1 MKIARTLLV
10 LWLATAAGACAQSVI
25 EQLDNALRFSAF
37 DGRFRVRL
45 SGLIDLEAYHLE
57 QPAPALIDTSRHALF
72 NPRLSLFL
80 DAQYGSHIYVWAQS
94 RVDRG
99 FDPSDSQGRMRL
111 DEYALRVTPWDDGR
125 FNIQAGKFST
135 VVGNWTQR
143 HDSWQNP
150 FINAPLPYEN
160 TTGVWDR
167 MVPGEP
173 YDLLAWSHANA
184 TDKPQDISADKYQRI
199 PIIWGPS
206 YATGLSVFGALGKFD
221 YAAEVKNSAL
231 SSRPEAWEIGEVGF
245 SHPTYSGRLGWRPD
259 EMWKFGISA
268 SVGPYLLPSAAS
280 TVPPGHGFGDYR
292 EILLGQD
299 VRFAWHHFQLWA
311 EFFEV
316 RFEIPGVAHAD
327 TFSYYLEGRYQIT
340 AQFFAALRWN
350 QQLFGKIHDDEGALE
365 RWGRDATRI
374 DIALGYR
381 FTEYTQL
388 KLQYSLLRE
397 DPAQN
402 RYNNLFA
409 AQFTLRF

>member
-1 MKIARTLLV
+1 MKIARTFLYLL
-10 LWLATAAGACAQSVI
+10 LAATVEARAQSII
-25 EQLDNALRFSAF
+25 EQLDNALTFSAF
-37 DGRFRVRL
+37 DGSCRVRL
-45 SGLIDLEAYHLE
+45 SGLVDLEAYHLE
-57 QPAPALIDTSRHALF
+57 QPAPALIDTDRHALF

-80 DAQYGSHIYVWAQS
+80 DAQFGSHVYAFAQS

-99 FDPSDSQGRMRL
+99 FDPSDSGGRMRL
-111 DEYALRVTPWDDGR
+111 DEYAVRVTPWDDGR
-125 FNIQAGKFST
+125 FNVQAGKFST
-135 VVGNWTQR
+135 VVGNWAPR
-143 HDSWQNP
+143 HDSWENP

-160 TTGVWDR
+160 PTGVWDS
-167 MVPGEP
+167 MVPEET
-173 YDLLAWSHANA
+173 YDLLQWSHVNA
-184 TDKPQDISADKYQRI
+184 TDKPQDVYADKYLRN

-206 YATGLSVFGALGKFD
+206 YATGMSVFGALGKFD
-221 YAAEVKNSAL
+221 YAAEIKNSAL
-231 SSRPEAWEIGEVGF
+231 SSRPEAWNITDVGF

-268 SVGPYLLPSAAS
+268 SVGPYLMPSAAS

-299 VRFAWHHFQLWA
+299 IRFAWHHFQLWA

-316 RFEIPGVAHAD
+316 RFDIPGIAHAD
-327 TFSYYLEGRYQIT
+327 TFSYYIEGRYQIT
-340 AQFFAALRWN
+340 PQFFAALRWN
-350 QQLFGKIHDDEGALE
+350 QQLFGSIRNDDNELQ
-365 RWGRDATRI
+365 RWGRDAARI

-409 AQFTLRF
+409 VQFTLRF

>member
-1 MKIARTLLV
+1 MKTFRLFLSLTFATTLAV
-10 LWLATAAGACAQSVI
+10 HAQSLL
-25 EQLDNALRFSAF
+25 EQVDNALSFSAF
-37 DGRFRVRL
+37 NGNCRVRL

-57 QPAPALIDTSRHALF
+57 GPAPALIDTDRHDLF

-80 DAQYGSHIYVWAQS
+80 DAQLGSHVYGFIQS

-125 FNIQAGKFST
+125 FNVQAGKFST
-135 VVGNWTQR
+135 VVGNWAQR
-143 HDSWQNP
+143 HDSWTNP

-160 TTGVWDR
+160 PTGVWDTAA
-167 MVPGEP
+167 PEEA
-173 YDLLAWSHANA
+173 YDLLDWAHVNSK
-184 TDKPQDISADKYQRI
+184 DKPEEIYSDKYLRV

-221 YAAEVKNSAL
+221 YAAELKNSSL
-231 SSRPEAWEIGEVGF
+231 SSRPQAWEIGEQDF
-245 SHPTYSGRLGWRPD
+245 SHPTYSARLGWRPN

-268 SVGPYLLPSAAS
+268 SVGPFLMPTAAS
-280 TVPPGHGFGDYR
+280 TIPPGHGFGDYR

-299 VRFAWHHFQLWA
+299 IRFAWHHFQLWA

-316 RFEIPGVAHAD
+316 RWKIPEIGNAD
-327 TFSYYLEGRYQIT
+327 TLAYYVEGRYQVT
-340 AQFFAALRWN
+340 PQFFAALRWN
-350 QQLFGKIHDDEGALE
+350 QQLFGQIRDDDGAMT
-365 RWGRDATRI
+365 RWGRDAWRI
-374 DIALGYR
+374 DVALGYR

-388 KLQYSLLRE
+388 KLQYSLLNER
-397 DPAQN
+397 PAEN
-402 RYNNLFA
+402 RYNNLLA